1 VTSQFPH
8 LFSSLTMRGGVEL
21 PNRIVST
28 AHSTGLSRTGRIG
41 AAVTAYHEARAAG
54 GVGLIIVGTTSV
66 HPTSTSRHQTALT
79 SWDDSVIPDYKRLAS
94 ALHPYGTR
102 VFVQLN
108 HAGGLSG
115 SADGVRAVVAPSPID
130 TELGVDTPHELSVGE
145 INEIIAAFALAAER
159 VRAGGLDGVEI
170 HAGHGNLVQ
179 QFLSPLTN
187 CRDDEYGG
195 NRQRRM
201 AFALEVVRVVRAAV
215 GDDFPVGIRIS
226 VEEDLPG
233 GLDVDDAC
241 WCVPRLVRAAD
252 LDYVN
257 VTTGSDTSAVSLPH
271 HYAPMYVPSQHMR
284 PLARAI
290 TEVVDVPVLCVGRI
304 TDPRDAEDILAS
316 GDAHL
321 IGMTRA
327 LIADARLPEKA
338 AAGHL
343 DRIRYCV
350 GINDGCLGRLFR
362 GLPISCVQDPSS
374 GRELELG
381 ALPTVASP
389 RRVIVVGGGPAGL
402 EAARVAAE
410 RGHEVILLEAA
421 SEVGGQVALA
431 RRPPGRAEVGVITDQ
446 IVADLLLLDVEIRCG
461 VTADV
466 ELVLGLKPDSVV
478 VATGSDPR
486 VPNLDDGNNRLV
498 STRDVY
504 RPAVIVGDPLV
515 LFDTRG
521 EVEGL
526 ATADWLAGRGFSVTV
541 VTSGSVP
548 GWRIETIT
556 RTLIH
561 QRLVDQGVPIRTTER
576 VDAITADGVVVR
588 HLMSGREETLEG
600 IATVVSAC
608 GSRARDR
615 LYRELLESR
624 PTLDVH
630 LVGDALAP
638 RSIESA
644 IYDGHMTGRAV

>member
-1 VTSQFPH
+1 
-8 LFSSLTMRGGVEL
+8 MRGVEL

-28 AHSTGLSRTGRIG
+28 AHSTGLSQAGRIG
-41 AAVTAYHEARAAG
+41 EALIAYYEARAAG
-54 GVGLIIVGTTSV
+54 GVGLIITGITSV

-79 SWDDSVIPDYKRLAS
+79 SWDDSVIPDYERLAS
-94 ALHPYGTR
+94 ALHPHGTR
-102 VFVQLN
+102 AFVQLN

-115 SADGVRAVVAPSPID
+115 SADGVRAVVAPSAID

-145 INEIIAAFALAAER
+145 INEIIAAFASAAER

-170 HAGHGNLVQ
+170 HAGHGNLIQ

-195 NRQRRM
+195 SRQRRM
-201 AFALEVVRVVRAAV
+201 TFALAVARAVRAAV

-233 GLDVDDAC
+233 GLDVDDAR

-257 VTTGSDTSAVSLPH
+257 VTTGSDTSRVSLPR

-284 PLARAI
+284 PLARTM

-381 ALPTVASP
+381 ALPAAASP
-389 RRVIVVGGGPAGL
+389 RRVIVVGAGPAGL

-410 RGHEVILLEAA
+410 RGHEVIVLEAA
-421 SEVGGQVALA
+421 TEPGGQVGLA
-431 RRPPGRAEVGVITDQ
+431 RRPPGRAEIGVITDQ
-446 IVADLLLLDVEIRCG
+446 LVADLLRLKVEIRCG
-461 VTADV
+461 VTADA
-466 ELVLGLKPDSVV
+466 ELVLGLEPDSVV

-486 VPNLDDGNNRLV
+486 VPDLDDGNDRLV

-504 RPAVIVGDPLV
+504 QPGVIVSNPLV
-515 LFDTRG
+515 LFDTQG

-526 ATADWLAGRGFSVTV
+526 ATADWLVGRGFTITV
-541 VTSGSVP
+541 VTTGSVP
-548 GWRIETIT
+548 GWRIEPIT
-556 RTLIH
+556 RQVIH
-561 QRLVDQGVPIRTTER
+561 QRLVDQGVPIRTTEA
-576 VDAITADGVVVR
+576 VEALTAEGIVVR
-588 HLMSGREETLEG
+588 HLMSGREETIEG

-608 GSRARDR
+608 GGRARDR
-615 LYRELLESR
+615 LYRELLVSH
-624 PTLDVH
+624 PTLNVH

-638 RSIESA
+638 RRIESA
-644 IYDGHMTGRAV
+644 IHDGHIAGRAV

>member
-1 VTSQFPH
+1 
-8 LFSSLTMRGGVEL
+8 MRGGVDL

-28 AHSTGLSRTGRIG
+28 AHSTGLSQDGRIG
-41 AAVTAYHEARAAG
+41 AALTAYYEARAAG
-54 GVGLIIVGTTSV
+54 GVGLIIVGVTSV

-79 SWDDSVIPDYKRLAS
+79 SWDDSVIPDYERLAA
-94 ALHPYGTR
+94 ALHPHGTR
-102 VFVQLN
+102 AFVQLN

-115 SADGVRAVVAPSPID
+115 SADGVRAVLAPSPID
-130 TELGVDTPHELSVGE
+130 TELGVDTPHELSIGE
-145 INEIIAAFALAAER
+145 INEIIAAFALAAVR
-159 VRAGGLDGVEI
+159 VREGGLDGIEI
-170 HAGHGNLVQ
+170 HAGHGNLIQ

-187 CRDDEYGG
+187 YRDDEYGG
-195 NRQRRM
+195 TRQRRM
-201 AFALEVVRVVRAAV
+201 AFALEVVRAVRAAV

-233 GLDVDDAC
+233 GLDVDDAR
-241 WCVPRLVRAAD
+241 WSVPRLVGAAD

-257 VTTGSDTSAVSLPH
+257 VSTGSDTSSVSLTH
-271 HYAPMYVPSQHMR
+271 HYAPMYIPSQHMR
-284 PLARAI
+284 PLARAM

-327 LIADARLPEKA
+327 LITDARMPEKA

-350 GINDGCLGRLFR
+350 GINDGCFGRLFR

-381 ALPTVASP
+381 VLPVAVSP
-389 RRVIVVGGGPAGL
+389 RRVIVVGAGPAGL
-402 EAARVAAE
+402 ESARVAAE
-410 RGHEVILLEAA
+410 RGHKVILLEAA
-421 SEVGGQVALA
+421 TEVGGQVALA

-446 IVADLLLLDVEIRCG
+446 LVADLIRLGVEIRYG

-466 ELVLGLKPDSVV
+466 GSVLGLEPDSVV

-486 VPNLDDGNNRLV
+486 VPDLDDGNDRLV

-504 RPAVIVGDPLV
+504 RPGVILSNPLV
-515 LFDTRG
+515 LFDTQG
-521 EVEGL
+521 EVEGP
-526 ATADWLAGRGFSVTV
+526 ATADWLAGNGFTVTV
-541 VTSGSVP
+541 VTTGSVP
-548 GWRIETIT
+548 GWRIEPIT
-556 RTLIH
+556 RRVIH
-561 QRLVDQGVPIRTTER
+561 QRLLDQGVPIRTTEA
-576 VDAITADGVVVR
+576 VEALTADGIIVR
-588 HLMSGREETLEG
+588 HLMNGREETIEG
-600 IATVVSAC
+600 IATVVYAC

-615 LYRELLESR
+615 LYRELMALH

-630 LVGDALAP
+630 LIGDALAP
-638 RSIESA
+638 RRIESA
-644 IYDGHMTGRAV
+644 IYDGHMAGRAV